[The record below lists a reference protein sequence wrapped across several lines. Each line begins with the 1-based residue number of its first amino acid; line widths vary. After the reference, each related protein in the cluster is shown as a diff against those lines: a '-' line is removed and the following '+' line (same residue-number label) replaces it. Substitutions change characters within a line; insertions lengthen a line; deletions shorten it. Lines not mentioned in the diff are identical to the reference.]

1 MSKSTTTTFDG
12 SWEAKMFKTRF
23 LAGGQ
28 TAEPKGLKF
37 FVWQCWMSHE
47 YQPEPFPPWRYFHS
61 KFATYAYCLWS
72 NMLRYVA
79 SPVVRNCNESIAF
92 RCLIHKKWW
101 PSDKNG
107 VKREFPLKN
116 FDAIF
121 ETNFLRGRKSVE
133 LNSKLSASFSG
144 DFSASAKKDLT
155 IAERYGCL
163 INNLVVYIPLSY
175 G

>member
-1 MSKSTTTTFDG
+1 
-12 SWEAKMFKTRF
+12 
-23 LAGGQ
+23 
-28 TAEPKGLKF
+28 
-37 FVWQCWMSHE
+37 
-47 YQPEPFPPWRYFHS
+47 
-61 KFATYAYCLWS
+61 
-72 NMLRYVA
+72 MLQYVA
-79 SPVVRNCNESIAF
+79 SPVVRSCNKSIDSC
-92 RCLIHKKWW
+92 CLINKKWW